1 MLSLAH
7 SWHCFFTNEVVADS
21 SIYDLQGGLKS
32 LTNHHVCSRG
42 DHYLGHW
49 LRSMPIAQQ
58 EYKQQETVHFLGF
71 FLSLIR
77 VVALMLILANF
88 QRSLPALLLEEQ
100 HYSLTFQHKEEE
112 INQVQVE
119 PTLAL

>member
-7 SWHCFFTNEVVADS
+7 SWHCFLTNEVVADS

-42 DHYLGHW
+42 HHYLGHW
-49 LRSMPIAQQ
+49 FRSMPIAQQ

-71 FLSLIR
+71 S
-77 VVALMLILANF
+77 VADSGNCIDAYPGKF
-88 QRSLPALLLEEQ
+88 S
-100 HYSLTFQHKEEE
+100 TFTAC
-112 INQVQVE
+112 IAAGRT
-119 PTLAL
+119 TLFVDIST